1 MTKLRVRLFAGLRE
15 RAGSGELLTD
25 WSEGMTL
32 GSLKARL
39 EASHPEL
46 GSLGFVRGV
55 IGTEYA
61 PDERAVGPQDEVSLL
76 PPVSGGAPGVE
87 FGVFEIHSEP
97 LDVAAAQARVAHES
111 CGAVVTFTG
120 MTRATNRGQQ
130 VARLDYEAFEAMAAS
145 EMARIFRECRESF
158 DSETDPE
165 RALRLYCAHR
175 TGTVGVGE
183 PSVVIA
189 AASPHRE
196 LAFGAARFLI
206 DELKRSVPLWKKECY
221 ADGHHWIGDRS

>member
-1 MTKLRVRLFAGLRE
+1 MTQLRVRLFAGLRE
-15 RAGSGELLTD
+15 RAGSGELLAD
-25 WSEGMTL
+25 WAEGMTL
-32 GSLKARL
+32 GALKEQL
-39 EASHPEL
+39 ETRYPEL
-46 GSLGFVRGV
+46 GSLGHVRGV

-61 PDERAVGPQDEVSLL
+61 PDGRSVGAEDEVSLL

-87 FGVFEIHSEP
+87 FGVFEIHEGA
-97 LDVAAAQARVAHES
+97 LDVADAQARVAHES

-120 MTRATNRGQQ
+120 MTRATNRGQP
-130 VARLDYEAFEAMAAS
+130 VVRLDYEAFHAMAAT
-145 EMARIFRECRESF
+145 EMERIFRECRDTFESE
-158 DSETDPE
+158 SDPE

-189 AASPHRE
+189 AASPHRDV
-196 LAFGAARFLI
+196 AFRAARFLI